1 MSRKSWA
8 RIATA
13 ITTIRMLIA
22 MPILFQFTR
31 ARMAREMTLVTF
43 AMDYGR

>member
-1 MSRKSWA
+1 MSRNSWA
-8 RIATA
+8 KIETA

-22 MPILFQFTR
+22 MPILFQLTR
-31 ARMAREMTLVTF
+31 SRMAREMTLVTF